1 MNVLRILNVNL
12 NSIAISMLHV
22 NIKNQGKLFAC
33 DIIISFIAWQAELA
47 SIERNHYISIPVRG
61 YGDSSIPVQCSSD
74 NIPGDTGHWC
84 PLVL

>member
-1 MNVLRILNVNL
+1 MIMLRTRANFLLVTLLSVLLPGR
-12 NSIAISMLHV
+12 A
-22 NIKNQGKLFAC
+22 GKWLE
-33 DIIISFIAWQAELA
+33 AELA